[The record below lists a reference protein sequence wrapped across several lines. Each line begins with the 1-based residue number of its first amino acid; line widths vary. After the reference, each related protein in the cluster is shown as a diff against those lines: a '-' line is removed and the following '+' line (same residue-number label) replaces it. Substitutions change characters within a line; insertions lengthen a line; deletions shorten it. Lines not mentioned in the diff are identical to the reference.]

1 MFQME
6 EREAS
11 TEILDSILREFLS
24 SFITSTHTPSSTKDS
39 SDSSTP
45 TSPKVMGS
53 GSEAA
58 VHKKGV
64 DLEEQG
70 LGEDSEWWILKWKGW
85 KKKREE

>member
-1 MFQME
+1 ME

-11 TEILDSILREFLS
+11 MEILDSILREFLS
-24 SFITSTHTPSSTKDS
+24 SFVTSMHTPSSTKES

-45 TSPKVMGS
+45 TWS

-64 DLEEQG
+64 HLKEQG
-70 LGEDSEWWILKWKGW
+70 LGVDSE
-85 KKKREE
+85 